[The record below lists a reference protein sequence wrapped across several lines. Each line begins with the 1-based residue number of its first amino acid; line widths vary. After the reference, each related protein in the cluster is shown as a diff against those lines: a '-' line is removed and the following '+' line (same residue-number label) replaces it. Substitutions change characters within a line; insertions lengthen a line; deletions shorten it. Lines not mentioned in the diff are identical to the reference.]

1 MFKFKNNIISCPF
14 YFCFN
19 TSHFPTT
26 YSSSSSNNVIMKL
39 RYDDIGQT
47 QPFVRIVVCLVYQAI
62 NQIVQTGHI

>member
-1 MFKFKNNIISCPF
+1 MFTLQNNSISCPF
-14 YFCFN
+14 YYCFN

-26 YSSSSSNNVIMKL
+26 CNNVIMKL
-39 RYDDIGQT
+39 RNVDIGQT